1 MFSKKSK
8 QNETTVLTSSS
19 NDIISST
26 PEKLTAKEKDKLRS
40 AKKKKAPKKSSK
52 LNSAA
57 TRKVP
62 KSVQDTMP
70 YVAVV
75 DKYIFLV
82 EEYNDGRNKFSKTYE
97 FDDINYASASGSD
110 QEQLFLAYADVLN
123 GFDTTVDVQITIH
136 NNKYNKE
143 DFAKKTLLPDK
154 HDGYDNFRK
163 EYNEMLKSRMREGQ
177 NGILRRKY
185 ITVTVSALS
194 LDLAMQQFNSIEIHL
209 KTTFQKLGTTV
220 RALTANERIR
230 ILTDIYRGANRHIAD
245 FSESEFK
252 RQAEKNLCCPDY
264 IEFKKDYFM
273 FDEKYARTLF
283 VRQNGYPSSMQDDVL
298 TDIAETNL
306 NLIITMNIAPVAPD
320 EGIKVVKRQLTSM
333 RANKIEKERKAAGR
347 GIFGTDVIS
356 DDHKRSMEEA
366 QELLD
371 DLQSKNQ
378 KMFLTYICVMIIAD
392 SYEELEAHTSI
403 VEGVFG
409 KHITVCAKATFQ
421 QEEAMASV
429 LPLGNSQLEVRRT
442 LTSESCAVFMPFK
455 SRELTQAGG
464 VYYGLNQISNNM
476 IIFDKTTLKNC
487 NSFILG
493 SPGSGKS
500 FSAKR
505 EMVNVFLA
513 TNADII
519 IVDPERE
526 YTNLARALG
535 GEVVFISEKSDS
547 HLNPMEINIEADDDP
562 IKSKFNFMKSFF
574 QTIMDPTPIDAEQA
588 SIIDMVNK
596 DIYTPLIT
604 GEKTEMPTLHD
615 YFHALEKYTKTY
627 ESAIALY
634 NALALYVEGSM
645 NTFSHRSN
653 VQTNKRVVVY
663 DLKDLGKSLKALGMM
678 IVMEN
683 LWDRIVQ
690 NRNKG
695 IRTYIYMDEIYLL
708 FSNEETANFL
718 FELYKRARKWGGV
731 PTGITQNVED
741 LLRSPTARTMLAN
754 SEFIYM
760 LNQSATDR
768 EQLSRLLKIP
778 DTQMQYV
785 VGAPAGSGLMY
796 FGANGCIPFKDDFPT
811 ETQLYRLMTTKFG
824 EE

>member
-1 MFSKKSK
+1 MIFRKSK
-8 QNETTVLTSSS
+8 NDTTILTSSS
-19 NDIISST
+19 GEFET
-26 PEKLTAKEKDKLRS
+26 ATEQKLTAKEKDRLRVSKKKTS
-40 AKKKKAPKKSSK
+40 AKKTKIKD
-52 LNSAA
+52 NG
-57 TRKVP
+57 TVRKVP
-62 KSVQDTMP
+62 KTVQDSMP

-75 DKYIFLV
+75 DKYLMLV
-82 EEYNDGRNKFSKTYE
+82 EEYNDGRNKYSKTYE
-97 FDDINYASASGSD
+97 YDDINYASAAGEE

-123 GFDTTVDVQITIH
+123 GFDTTVDVQVTIH

-143 DFAKKTLLPDK
+143 DFAKKTLLPEK
-154 HDGYDNFRK
+154 HDGYDKYRR

-194 LDLAMQQFNSIEIHL
+194 MDIAMQQFNAIEIHL
-209 KTTFQKLGTTV
+209 KTTFQKLGANIK
-220 RALTANERIR
+220 ALTANERIR
-230 ILTDIYRGANRHIAD
+230 ILTDVFRGANRHVR
-245 FSESEFK
+245 EFTHQEFQ
-252 RQAEKNLCCPDY
+252 RQAEKSLCCPDY
-264 IEFKKDYFM
+264 LEFKKDYFM
-273 FDEKYARTLF
+273 FDEKYARTFF
-283 VRQNGYPSSMQDDVL
+283 VRQLPSSMQDDIL
-298 TDIAETNL
+298 TDIAESNL

-320 EGIKVVKRQLTSM
+320 EAIKIVKRQLTSM
-333 RANKIEKERKAAGR
+333 RANKIEKERKAAAR
-347 GIFGTDVIS
+347 GIYGTDVIS
-356 DDHKRSMEEA
+356 DDHKQSMENA

-371 DLQSKNQ
+371 DLMSKNQ
-378 KMFLTYICVMIIAD
+378 KMFLTNLCVMLISD
-392 SYEELEAHTSI
+392 SYEELEAQSSTI
-403 VEGVFG
+403 EGIFS
-409 KHITVCAKATFQ
+409 KHITVVSKATFQ
-421 QEEAMASV
+421 QEEVMCST
-429 LPLGNSQLEVRRT
+429 LPVGNCQLDVRRT
-442 LTSESCAVFMPFK
+442 LTTESTAVFMPFK

-476 IIFDKTTLKNC
+476 IIFDKTQLKNC

-535 GEVVFISEKSDS
+535 GEVVFISENSES
-547 HLNPMEINIEADDDP
+547 HLNPMEINTEADDDP
-562 IKSKFNFMKSFF
+562 IKSKFSFMKSFF
-574 QTIMDPTPIDAEQA
+574 QTIMDPTPIDSEQA

-596 DIYTPLIT
+596 DIYTPIIT
-604 GEKTEMPTLHD
+604 GAKTDMPTLHD
-615 YFHALEKYTKTY
+615 YFNTLEKYTKQY
-627 ESAIALY
+627 DSAIALY

-645 NTFSHRSN
+645 NTFSHPSN

-768 EQLSRLLKIP
+768 EQLARLLKIP

-796 FGANGCIPFKDDFPT
+796 FGSNGCIPFKDDFPVDT
-811 ETQLYRLMTTKFG
+811 ELYRLMTTKFG
-824 EE
+824 E

>member
-1 MFSKKSK
+1 MFGKKSK
-8 QNETTVLTSSS
+8 NDTTILTSSS
-19 NDIISST
+19 GEFKTIT
-26 PEKLTAKEKDKLRS
+26 EQKLTAREKDKLRVSKKKTS
-40 AKKKKAPKKSSK
+40 AKKAKVKNNGAV
-52 LNSAA
+52 
-57 TRKVP
+57 RKVP
-62 KSVQDTMP
+62 KTVQDSMP

-75 DKYIFLV
+75 DKYLMLV
-82 EEYNDGRNKFSKTYE
+82 EEYNDGRNKYSKTYE
-97 FDDINYASASGSD
+97 YDDINYASAAGD
-110 QEQLFLAYADVLN
+110 EQEQLFLSYADVLN
-123 GFDTTVDVQITIH
+123 GFDTTVDVQITVH
-136 NNKYNKE
+136 NNKYNKQ
-143 DFAKKTLLPDK
+143 DFEKKILLPDK
-154 HDGYDNFRK
+154 HDGYDKYRHEN
-163 EYNEMLKSRMREGQ
+163 NEMLRSRMREGQ

-194 LDLAMQQFNSIEIHL
+194 LDIAMQQFNAIEIHL
-209 KTTFQKLGTTV
+209 KTTFQKLGTNIRT
-220 RALTANERIR
+220 LTANERIR
-230 ILTDIYRGANRHIAD
+230 ILTDIFRGANRHIR
-245 FSESEFK
+245 EFTQQEFQ
-252 RQAEKNLCCPDY
+252 RQAEKSLCCPDY
-264 IEFKKDYFM
+264 LEFKKDYFM
-273 FDEKYARTLF
+273 FDDKYARTFF
-283 VRQNGYPSSMQDDVL
+283 VRQLPSSMQDNIL
-298 TDIAETNL
+298 TDVAESNL

-320 EGIKVVKRQLTSM
+320 EAIKIVKRQLTSM
-333 RANKIEKERKAAGR
+333 RANKIEKERKAAQR
-347 GIFGTDVIS
+347 GIYGTDVIS
-356 DDHKRSMEEA
+356 DDHKQSMENA

-371 DLQSKNQ
+371 DLMSKNQ
-378 KMFLTYICVMIIAD
+378 KMFLTNICVMLIAD
-392 SYEELEAHTSI
+392 SYEELEAQSSTI
-403 VEGVFG
+403 EGIFS
-409 KHITVCAKATFQ
+409 KHITVVSKATFQ
-421 QEEAMASV
+421 QEEVMCST
-429 LPLGNSQLEVRRT
+429 LPVGNCQLDVRRT
-442 LTSESCAVFMPFK
+442 LTTESTAVFMPFK

-476 IIFDKTTLKNC
+476 IIFDKTKLKNC

-535 GEVVFISEKSDS
+535 GEVVFISENSES

-562 IKSKFNFMKSFF
+562 IKSKFSFMKSFF
-574 QTIMDPTPIDAEQA
+574 QTIMDPTPIDSEQA

-596 DIYTPLIT
+596 DIYTPIVT
-604 GEKTEMPTLHD
+604 GAKTEMPTLHD
-615 YFHALEKYTKTY
+615 YFHTLEKYTKQY
-627 ESAIALY
+627 DSAIALY

-645 NTFSHRSN
+645 NTFSHPSN

-663 DLKDLGKSLKALGMM
+663 DLKDLGKSLKPLGMM

-768 EQLSRLLKIP
+768 EQLARLLKIP

-785 VGAPAGSGLMY
+785 IGAPAGSGLMY
-796 FGANGCIPFKDDFPT
+796 FGSNGCIPFKDDFPVNT
-811 ETQLYRLMTTKFG
+811 ELYKLMTTKFG
-824 EE
+824 E